1 LGGAPEGV
9 GPAER
14 ARERSFRDAAKAE
27 DRQVVVVGA
36 GPAGATAAR
45 HARLAGARDV
55 VLIDRRARVGTP
67 VECAGFL
74 PAEDELAA
82 MLPSV
87 QDQRGL
93 FHVPDEFV
101 LARTEETA
109 IVSPGGRVKVLPFR
123 GITIDRAAWDMRNVE
138 LAVEAGVE
146 FRPST
151 SAEGL
156 EGGVL
161 RTDRGAMLASVI
173 VAADGPHSRV
183 RGWAGLPEPRLVAP
197 AINAVARIEHGGRVE
212 MHFGREAPGGYAWV
226 IPAGDGV
233 AHVGLGVDPRFGGR
247 ELKTLLERFARR
259 VGADIVELAAGFVPS
274 AGPLARTHAGNVM
287 VVGDAAGHVMA
298 SNGGGIPIALAAGR
312 VAGRVA
318 ARVATGEGTIEEYEA
333 GWRAEVG
340 DVLRVSSRTRWMA
353 GLPMRSPALLSM
365 AMWAMPRWEMA
376 RALRCQRLLFFY

>member
-1 LGGAPEGV
+1 LGGAPAGG

-14 ARERSFRDAAKAE
+14 AREGSSRDTTRAE

-55 VLIDRRARVGTP
+55 VLIDRRAVVGAP

-82 MLPSV
+82 MLPLV
-87 QDQRGL
+87 PDQREL
-93 FHVPDEFV
+93 FHVPDEFI

-109 IVSPGGRVKVLPFR
+109 IVSPSGRAKVLPFR
-123 GITIDRAAWDMRNVE
+123 GITIDRAAWDIRNVE

-161 RTDRGAMLASVI
+161 RTDRGAMVASVI

-183 RGWAGLPEPRLVAP
+183 RGWAGLPEPRLIAP
-197 AINAVARIEHGGRVE
+197 AINAVANIEHGGRVE
-212 MHFGREAPGGYAWV
+212 MHFAREAPGGYAWI

-247 ELKTLLERFARR
+247 ELKTPLERFAKRI
-259 VGADIVELAAGFVPS
+259 GAELVELAAGFVPS

-312 VAGRVA
+312 VAGKVA
-318 ARVATGEGTIEEYEA
+318 ARVARGEGAIDEYEA

-340 DVLRVSSRTRWMA
+340 DVLRVSSRIRWMA
-353 GLPMRSPALLSM
+353 GLPFRSPTMLGV

-376 RALRCQRLLFFY
+376 RALRCQRLLFVI